1 MGSWLKVIFLV
12 FFISN
17 TFKFCWED
25 TLLEMLPSRA
35 LFLPETKELLIC
47 DIHLGK
53 ANYFQQNGIPLT
65 NNSDKNNFARI
76 KKIVKKYSP
85 EKLIILGDL
94 FHSKYSIDK
103 TLQKKVED
111 LPELLKT
118 NVELVLGNHDVGC
131 DIKNIKIFD
140 IRKTKNITFSHEPVN
155 SENKKTLNICGHY
168 HPKIYLKSNGD
179 KLSFRCFAMDKNKNT
194 LFLPAFGDLTGG
206 YPCKK
211 SFKKWAIV
219 SEEEIIEIKS

>member
-1 MGSWLKVIFLV
+1 MPKNS
-12 FFISN
+12 
-17 TFKFCWED
+17 FKFYWKN
-25 TLLEMLPSRA
+25 TLLELLSSRA
-35 LFLPETKELLIC
+35 LFIHATKELLIC

-53 ANYFQQNGIPLT
+53 AEYFQQNGIPLP
-65 NNSDKNNFARI
+65 NNSDENNFSRI
-76 KKIVKKYSP
+76 KKIVKEYSP

-111 LPELLKT
+111 LPKILKT

-131 DIKNIKIFD
+131 NIKNIKIFNVK
-140 IRKTKNITFSHEPVN
+140 RNNNITFSHEPVYLADN
-155 SENKKTLNICGHY
+155 KTLNICGHY
-168 HPKIYLKSNGD
+168 HPKLYLKNKGD
-179 KLSFRCFAMDKNKNT
+179 KLSFRCFAMDTKKNI

-211 SFKKWAIV
+211 SFKKWVII
-219 SEEEIIEIKS
+219 SEEEIIEA

>member
-1 MGSWLKVIFLV
+1 MQKS
-12 FFISN
+12 S
-17 TFKFCWED
+17 FKFYWKNI
-25 TLLEMLPSRA
+25 LLEMLPSRA

-53 ANYFQQNGIPLT
+53 AEYFQQNGIPLP
-65 NNSDKNNFARI
+65 NNSDESNFERI

-94 FHSKYSIDK
+94 FHSKYSVGK

-118 NVELVLGNHDVGC
+118 NVELVLGNHDEGC

-140 IRKTKNITFSHEPVN
+140 IKKSNHITYSHEPVV
-155 SENKKTLNICGHY
+155 SADKETLNICGHY
-168 HPKIYLKSNGD
+168 HPKINLKNNGD
-179 KLSFRCFAMDKNKNT
+179 KLSLRCFAMDTNNNT
-194 LFLPAFGDLTGG
+194 LYLPAFGDLTGG

-219 SEEEIIEIKS
+219 SEKEILEI

>member
-1 MGSWLKVIFLV
+1 MKKS
-12 FFISN
+12 S
-17 TFKFCWED
+17 FKFCWED
-25 TLLEMLPSRA
+25 ILLERLPSRA
-35 LFLPETKELLIC
+35 LFLPQTKELLIC

-53 ANYFQQNGIPLT
+53 AEYFQQNGIPLT
-65 NNSDKNNFARI
+65 NNSDENNFARI
-76 KKIVKKYSP
+76 KKIVKKYTP
-85 EKLIILGDL
+85 DKLIILGDL

-118 NVELVLGNHDVGC
+118 TVELILGNHDVGC
-131 DIKNIKIFD
+131 EFKNIKFFD

-155 SENKKTLNICGHY
+155 SNSENKNTLNICGHY
-168 HPKIYLKSNGD
+168 HPKINLKNNGD
-179 KLSFRCFAMDKNKNT
+179 KLSFRCFAMDRNKNV
-194 LFLPAFGDLTGG
+194 LYIPAFGDLTGG

-219 SEEEIIEIKS
+219 SEEEIIEIKH

>member
-1 MGSWLKVIFLV
+1 MKKS
-12 FFISN
+12 S
-17 TFKFCWED
+17 FKFCWED

-35 LFLPETKELLIC
+35 LFLPQTKDLLIC

-53 ANYFQQNGIPLT
+53 AEYFQQNGIPLT
-65 NNSDKNNFARI
+65 NNSDENNFARI
-76 KKIVKKYSP
+76 RKIVKKYSP

-118 NVELVLGNHDVGC
+118 NVELVLGNHDAGC
-131 DIKNIKIFD
+131 EIKNFKISYK
-140 IRKTKNITFSHEPVN
+140 RKTKNITFSHEPVN
-155 SENKKTLNICGHY
+155 FKNNKTLNICGHY
-168 HPKIYLKSNGD
+168 HPKIYLKNNGD
-179 KLSFRCFAMDKNKNT
+179 KLSLRCFAIDKNT
-194 LFLPAFGDLTGG
+194 LYLPAFGDLTGG

-211 SFKKWAIV
+211 SFKKWAII
-219 SEEEIIEIKS
+219 SEKEILEI

>member
-1 MGSWLKVIFLV
+1 MKKS
-12 FFISN
+12 S
-17 TFKFCWED
+17 FKFCWED
-25 TLLEMLPSRA
+25 TLLEMLPSRS

-53 ANYFQQNGIPLT
+53 AEYFQQNGIPLT
-65 NNSDKNNFARI
+65 NNSDQNNFARM

-131 DIKNIKIFD
+131 DIKNIKIVD

-155 SENKKTLNICGHY
+155 LENNKTLNICGHY
-168 HPKIYLKSNGD
+168 HPKIYLKNNGD
-179 KLSFRCFAMDKNKNT
+179 KLSFRCFAMDINKNV
-194 LFLPAFGDLTGG
+194 LYLPAFGDLTGG
-206 YPCKK
+206 YPCKT

>member
-1 MGSWLKVIFLV
+1 MKKS
-12 FFISN
+12 S
-17 TFKFCWED
+17 FKFFWED

-35 LFLPETKELLIC
+35 LFIPETKELLIC

-53 ANYFQQNGIPLT
+53 AEYFQQNGIPLT
-65 NNSDKNNFARI
+65 NNSDKNNFSRI
-76 KKIVKKYSP
+76 KKIVKNYSP
-85 EKLIILGDL
+85 EKLIVLGDL

-155 SENKKTLNICGHY
+155 TENIKTLNICGHY
-168 HPKIYLKSNGD
+168 HPKIYIKNNGD

-194 LFLPAFGDLTGG
+194 LSNEPIEKRVEKLI
-206 YPCKK
+206 KK
-211 SFKKWAIV
+211 YSD
-219 SEEEIIEIKS
+219 

>member
-1 MGSWLKVIFLV
+1 MKKS
-12 FFISN
+12 S
-17 TFKFCWED
+17 FKFCWED

-35 LFLPETKELLIC
+35 LFLPITQELLIC

-53 ANYFQQNGIPLT
+53 ADYFQQNGIPLT

-94 FHSKYSIDK
+94 FHSQYSIDK
-103 TLQKKVED
+103 PLQKQVED
-111 LPELLKT
+111 LPDVLKT

-131 DIKNIKIFD
+131 DIKNIKIVD
-140 IRKTKNITFSHEPVN
+140 IRKTKNITFSHEPVDLDD
-155 SENKKTLNICGHY
+155 NKSLNICGHY
-168 HPKIYLKSNGD
+168 HPKIYLKNKGD
-179 KLSFRCFAMDKNKNT
+179 KLSFRCFAMDLNKNV
-194 LFLPAFGDLTGG
+194 LYLPAFGDLTGG
-206 YPCKK
+206 YPCKN

>member
-1 MGSWLKVIFLV
+1 MKKS
-12 FFISN
+12 S
-17 TFKFCWED
+17 FKFCWED

-35 LFLPETKELLIC
+35 LFIPETKELLIC

-53 ANYFQQNGIPLT
+53 AEYFQQNGIPLT
-65 NNSDKNNFARI
+65 NNSDENNFARI
-76 KKIVKKYSP
+76 KKIVKRYSP

-103 TLQKKVED
+103 TLKKKVED
-111 LPELLKT
+111 LPELIKT

-140 IRKTKNITFSHEPVN
+140 IRKTKNIIFSHEPVN
-155 SENKKTLNICGHY
+155 LDYNKILNICGHY
-168 HPKIYLKSNGD
+168 HPKIHLKNNGD
-179 KLSFRCFAMDKNKNT
+179 KLSFRCFAMDNNKNV
-194 LFLPAFGDLTGG
+194 LYLPAFGDLTGG
-206 YPCKK
+206 YPCKN

-219 SEEEIIEIKS
+219 SEEEIIEIKSLEKS

>member
-1 MGSWLKVIFLV
+1 MKKS
-12 FFISN
+12 S
-17 TFKFCWED
+17 FKYYWGN

-35 LFLPETKELLIC
+35 LFLPQTKELLIC

-53 ANYFQQNGIPLT
+53 AEYFQQNGIPLT

-76 KKIVKKYSP
+76 KKIVKNYSP

-94 FHSKYSIDK
+94 FHSKYSIGK

-111 LPELLKT
+111 LPDLLKT
-118 NVELVLGNHDVGC
+118 HVELVLGNHDIGC
-131 DIKNIKIFD
+131 NIKNLKIFN
-140 IRKTKNITFSHEPVN
+140 IRKTKNIILSHEPVN
-155 SENKKTLNICGHY
+155 LENNKTLNICGHY
-168 HPKIYLKSNGD
+168 HPKLYLKNKGD
-179 KLSFRCFAMDKNKNT
+179 KLSFRCFAMDQNKNT

-211 SFKKWAIV
+211 SFRKWAIV